1 MNLEPDHY
9 QFTDENQPIAYVL
22 KSKAEAALKEAVAKE
37 REACWQ
43 IADDAGLWIQAWE
56 KKYGNVSVADAI
68 KARGAAH
75 D

>member
-22 KSKAEAALKEAVAKE
+22 KSKAEAALKEAVAAALRTAAHDFSIGHAWAGRPHTDFAADLE
-37 REACWQ
+37 RR
-43 IADDAGLWIQAWE
+43 
-56 KKYGNVSVADAI
+56 
-68 KARGAAH
+68 ARGAAH